1 MPDRHVEELVQVLK
15 QQIAE
20 LAEQQSQA
28 VRSAIYLGMSRKEE
42 TEYDQRQ
49 SKIAELVRQ
58 LKVLEESA

>member
-20 LAEQQSQA
+20 LAERQSQA